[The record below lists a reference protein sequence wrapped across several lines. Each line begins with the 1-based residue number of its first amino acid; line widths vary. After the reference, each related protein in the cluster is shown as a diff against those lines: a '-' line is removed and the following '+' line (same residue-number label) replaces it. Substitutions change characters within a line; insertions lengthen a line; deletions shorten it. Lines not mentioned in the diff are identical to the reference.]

1 MARMSRTA
9 WFLAASFLM
18 GSGMVG
24 LGGSGSLGGLGQ
36 VAVAHAAAGVNQKAL
51 KNLMA
56 GFTFGM
62 SRSQVMAKVKQ
73 EITTRYDEKIFATS
87 DVYQQDKLRRERDQE
102 IKRIEGS
109 FVEFTGKIAGWDV
122 SVIDDQFVHG
132 TGESML
138 VYWEASGGRNQR
150 RFFFFHEDR
159 LYKMVITLDASKID
173 KENRNFGLFRT
184 ALEREYGPARD
195 SPQGVVW
202 NGDGV
207 LLFAL
212 DKLTHYDTVCLA
224 VTDMKMSRKLLEL
237 RAQREKKVDKR
248 SPIIRAMI
256 DDSADKRVD
265 IDKNAD
271 TVDRVIK
278 E

>member
-9 WFLAASFLM
+9 WFLAASFMM

-24 LGGSGSLGGLGQ
+24 VGGSGNLGGLGQ
-36 VAVAHAAAGVNQKAL
+36 VAVAHAANVNQKAL
-51 KNLMA
+51 TTLMA
-56 GFTFGM
+56 GFEFGA
-62 SRSQVMAKVKQ
+62 SRAQVMAKVKK
-73 EITTRYDEKIFATS
+73 EITTRYDQKIFATS

-102 IKRIEGS
+102 IKRVEGS

-138 VYWEASGGRNQR
+138 VYWETAGSRNQR

-173 KENRNFGLFRT
+173 KENRNFGIFRT

-195 SPQGVVW
+195 SPNGAVW

-224 VTDMKMSRKLLEL
+224 VTDLRMSKKLLEL

-256 DDSADKRVD
+256 EGEDEKRVD
-265 IDKNAD
+265 INKNAD

>member
-1 MARMSRTA
+1 MSRTA

>member
-1 MARMSRTA
+1 MAPMSRTA
-9 WFLAASFLM
+9 WFLAASFMM

-24 LGGSGSLGGLGQ
+24 VGGSGSLGGLGQ
-36 VAVAHAAAGVNQKAL
+36 VAVAHAAGVNQKAL

-56 GFTFGM
+56 GFEFGQ
-62 SRSQVMAKVKQ
+62 SRSQVMAKVKR
-73 EITTRYDEKIFATS
+73 EITARYDEKIFATS

-102 IKRIEGS
+102 IKRVEGS

-138 VYWEASGGRNQR
+138 VYWEAEGSRNQR
-150 RFFFFHEDR
+150 RFFFFHDDR

-173 KENRNFGLFRT
+173 KENRSFGLFRT
-184 ALEREYGPARD
+184 ALERDYGPARE
-195 SPQGVVW
+195 SPAGAVW

-224 VTDMKMSRKLLEL
+224 VTDLRMSRKLLEL

-256 DDSADKRVD
+256 EGENEKRVD

>member
-1 MARMSRTA
+1 MSRNA
-9 WFLAASFLM
+9 WFLAASFMM
-18 GSGMVG
+18 GSGMV
-24 LGGSGSLGGLGQ
+24 GGSGSLGGLGQ
-36 VAVAHAAAGVNQKAL
+36 VAVAHAAGVNQKAL
-51 KNLMA
+51 KTLMA
-56 GFTFGM
+56 GFEFGL

-73 EITTRYDEKIFATS
+73 EITARYDEKIFATS

-102 IKRIEGS
+102 IKRVEGS

-138 VYWEASGGRNQR
+138 VYWEAEGSRNQR

-184 ALEREYGPARD
+184 ALERDYGPARD
-195 SPQGVVW
+195 SPQGAVW

-224 VTDMKMSRKLLEL
+224 VTDLRMSRKLLEL

-256 DDSADKRVD
+256 EGENEKRVD